1 MPCAGLSA
9 DVYDRYVLGL
19 LDEPERSQLE
29 TDIQEQCPA
38 CLRGVQ
44 RSMNLWLVFASTL
57 ENEEPSADFRAR
69 LVRIAELSRKVLTFP
84 KSSKLQGRITIL
96 TSTLII
102 MAAMLSVLLL
112 ATWYAGRQ
120 SIRLE
125 TQPISTDLDHLAQ
138 QVATDHIRLQEEIQK
153 RSEVEKQLG
162 SSGRSAIGQA
172 SQLKQS
178 LVQSQAEA
186 QEYKTVIAR
195 DSQLASDNTRLIG
208 MLNSPGARLLPMR
221 SAEGTANTAAY
232 VLLIEKSKLVFVGSN
247 LPKPAP
253 NHQFQLWLHRKEEP
267 KFVSAGVISPDDK
280 NHAVVE
286 YAEASLLSEITFVA
300 ITEEPTGG
308 SSSPTG
314 ARLFETSPGA
324 AASSKTN
331 AADLQAESSS
341 Q

>member
-1 MPCAGLSA
+1 MPCAGLPA
-9 DVYDRYVLGL
+9 DAYDRYVLGL

-38 CLRGVQ
+38 CLNGVQ

-84 KSSKLQGRITIL
+84 KNTMLHGRITIL

-102 MAAMLSVLLL
+102 MGAMLSALLL

-125 TQPISTDLDHLAQ
+125 AQPFSADLDRLAQ
-138 QVATDHIRLQEEIQK
+138 QVANDHIRLQQEIQK
-153 RSEVEKQLG
+153 RVEVEKQLG

-172 SQLKQS
+172 SRLQQT

-186 QEYKTVIAR
+186 QEYRTVIAR
-195 DSQLASDNTRLIG
+195 DSQLSTDNTRLIG
-208 MLNSPGARLLPMR
+208 MLNSVGARLLPMR
-221 SAEGTANTAAY
+221 GGEGTTNAVAY

-247 LPKPAP
+247 LPKPSAD
-253 NHQFQLWLHRKEEP
+253 HQFQLWLHRKEEP
-267 KFVSAGVISPDDK
+267 KIVSVGVFVPDEK
-280 NHAVVE
+280 SHAVVE
-286 YAEASLLSEITFVA
+286 YTEASLLSEISFVA
-300 ITEEPTGG
+300 ITEEPIGG
-308 SSSPTG
+308 SSAPTT
-314 ARLFETSPGA
+314 ARLFDTSPGA
-324 AASSKTN
+324 ASTSE
-331 AADLQAESSS
+331 D
-341 Q
+341 

>member
-1 MPCAGLSA
+1 MPCAGLPA
-9 DVYDRYVLGL
+9 DAYDRYVLGL

-29 TDIQEQCPA
+29 TDIQQQCPA
-38 CLRGVQ
+38 CLHGVQ

-84 KSSKLQGRITIL
+84 KSTMHGRITIL

-102 MAAMLSVLLL
+102 MGAMLSALLL

-125 TQPISTDLDHLAQ
+125 AQPFSADLDRLAQ
-138 QVATDHIRLQEEIQK
+138 QVANDHIRLQQEIQK
-153 RSEVEKQLG
+153 RAEVEKQLG

-172 SQLKQS
+172 TRLQQT

-186 QEYKTVIAR
+186 QEYRTVIAR
-195 DSQLASDNTRLIG
+195 DSQLSTDNTRVIG
-208 MLNSPGARLLPMR
+208 MLNSVGARLLTMR
-221 SAEGTANTAAY
+221 GGEGTTNAVAY

-247 LPKPAP
+247 LPKPSAD
-253 NHQFQLWLHRKEEP
+253 HQFQLWLHRKEEP
-267 KFVSAGVISPDDK
+267 KIVSAGVFAPDEK
-280 NHAVVE
+280 NHAVVD
-286 YAEASLLSEITFVA
+286 YAQASLLSEISFVA

-308 SSSPTG
+308 SSAPTST
-314 ARLFETSPGA
+314 RLFDTSPGA
-324 AASSKTN
+324 VASS
-331 AADLQAESSS
+331 DD
-341 Q
+341 

>member
-9 DVYDRYVLGL
+9 DAYDRYVLGL

-84 KSSKLQGRITIL
+84 KNSNLQGRITIL

-102 MAAMLSVLLL
+102 MAAMLSALLL

-125 TQPISTDLDHLAQ
+125 TQPVTADLDRLVQ
-138 QVATDHIRLQEEIQK
+138 QVATDHIQLQEEIQK
-153 RSEVEKQLG
+153 RMAAERQIS

-172 SQLKQS
+172 SRLQQS
-178 LVQSQAEA
+178 LVRSQAEA
-186 QEYKTVIAR
+186 QEYKTVIAH
-195 DSQLASDNTRLIG
+195 DSQLSSDNTRLIG
-208 MLNSPGARLLPMR
+208 MLNSPGARLKPMR
-221 SAEGTANTAAY
+221 GGEGTGNAVAY

-247 LPKPAP
+247 LPKPSKD
-253 NHQFQLWLHRKEEP
+253 HQFQLWLHRKEEP
-267 KFVSAGVISPDDK
+267 KFVSAGVFTPDEK

-286 YAEASLLSEITFVA
+286 YTEASLLSEISFVA

-308 SSSPTG
+308 SSAPTTAG
-314 ARLFETSPGA
+314 LFETGA
-324 AASSKTN
+324 GPPAPSE
-331 AADLQAESSS
+331 D
-341 Q
+341 

>member
-1 MPCAGLSA
+1 MPCDGLSA

-29 TDIQEQCPA
+29 ADIQEQCPA

-69 LVRIAELSRKVLTFP
+69 LIRIAELSRKILTFP
-84 KSSKLQGRITIL
+84 KSSKLQGRITVL

-120 SIRLE
+120 SIRLD
-125 TQPISTDLDHLAQ
+125 TQPVSTDLDRLAEE
-138 QVATDHIRLQEEIQK
+138 VANDRIRLQEEIQK
-153 RSEVEKQLG
+153 RVEAEKQLG

-195 DSQLASDNTRLIG
+195 DSQLSSDNTRVIG
-208 MLNSPGARLLPMR
+208 MLNSVGARLVPMR
-221 SAEGTANTAAY
+221 GGEGTTNAVAY
-232 VLLIEKSKLVFVGSN
+232 VLFVDKSKLVFVGSN
-247 LPKPAP
+247 LPRPSGD
-253 NHQFQLWLHRKEEP
+253 HQFQLWLHRKEEP
-267 KFVSAGVISPDDK
+267 KVVSAGVFTPDDN

-286 YAEASLLSEITFVA
+286 YNEGTLLSEISFVS
-300 ITEEPTGG
+300 ITEEPIGG
-308 SSSPTG
+308 SSAPTTP
-314 ARLFETSPGA
+314 RLFDTSPGA
-324 AASSKTN
+324 AASSE
-331 AADLQAESSS
+331 D
-341 Q
+341 

>member
-1 MPCAGLSA
+1 MPCVGLSA

-19 LDEPERSQLE
+19 LEEPERSQLE
-29 TDIQEQCPA
+29 ADIQEQCPA

-69 LVRIAELSRKVLTFP
+69 LIRIAELSRKILTFP
-84 KSSKLQGRITIL
+84 KSSKLQGRITVL

-120 SIRLE
+120 SIRLD
-125 TQPISTDLDHLAQ
+125 TQPVSADLDRLAE
-138 QVATDHIRLQEEIQK
+138 QVANDRIRLQEEIQK
-153 RSEVEKQLG
+153 RVEAEKQLG

-195 DSQLASDNTRLIG
+195 DSQLSSDNTRVIG
-208 MLNSPGARLLPMR
+208 MLNSVGARLVPMR
-221 SAEGTANTAAY
+221 GGEGTTNAVAY
-232 VLLIEKSKLVFVGSN
+232 VLFVDKSKLVFVGSN
-247 LPKPAP
+247 LPKPSAD
-253 NHQFQLWLHRKEEP
+253 HQFQLWLHRKEEP
-267 KFVSAGVISPDDK
+267 KVVSAGVFAPDDN

-286 YAEASLLSEITFVA
+286 YTEGTLLSEVSFVS

-308 SSSPTG
+308 SSAPTSP
-314 ARLFETSPGA
+314 RLFDTSPGA
-324 AASSKTN
+324 AASSE
-331 AADLQAESSS
+331 D
-341 Q
+341 

>member
-1 MPCAGLSA
+1 MPCAGLPA
-9 DVYDRYVLGL
+9 DAYDRYVLGL

-29 TDIQEQCPA
+29 VDIREQCPA
-38 CLRGVQ
+38 CLHGVQ

-84 KSSKLQGRITIL
+84 KNSKLQGRITVV

-102 MAAMLSVLLL
+102 MGAMLSALLL

-125 TQPISTDLDHLAQ
+125 TQPVSADLDRLAQ
-138 QVATDHIRLQEEIQK
+138 QVATQQIRLQQEIQK
-153 RSEVEKQLG
+153 RAEVEKQLG

-172 SQLKQS
+172 SRLQQS
-178 LVQSQAEA
+178 LVKSQAEA

-195 DSQLASDNTRLIG
+195 DSQLSTDNTRLIG
-208 MLNSPGARLLPMR
+208 MLNSVGARLLAMR
-221 SAEGTANTAAY
+221 GGEGTTNAVAY

-247 LPKPAP
+247 LPKPSP
-253 NHQFQLWLHRKEEP
+253 DHQFQLWLHRKEEP
-267 KFVSAGVISPDDK
+267 RIVSAGVFAPDEN
-280 NHAVVE
+280 NHAVLE
-286 YAEASLLSEITFVA
+286 YAEASLLSQISFVA

-308 SSSPTG
+308 SSSPTT
-314 ARLFETSPGA
+314 ARLFDTSPGA
-324 AASSKTN
+324 TASSE
-331 AADLQAESSS
+331 D
-341 Q
+341 